1 MSSIARSIKS
11 ARRTDLQDLAF
22 HSGTST
28 GYAGNRSADERA
40 KSRIY
45 PPVKDN
51 AIAKVNSFDELYN
64 TIESLNNNGL
74 KTNGKEVLLDTVV
87 SDDNN
92 GQAGN
97 VNGRNSGQPV
107 NN

>member
-1 MSSIARSIKS
+1 M
-11 ARRTDLQDLAF
+11 QDLAF

-28 GYAGNRSADERA
+28 GYAGNISADERA